1 MTKYMIALCV
11 FLAVCVSL
19 ALWRVNY
26 LTKQNTQ
33 LETEKNGLTMELKR
47 RNENVLA
54 LSERNK
60 ELEQAVAIDKT
71 GFDWSYNIVNNPV
84 IERLRE
90 QCKSCP
96 TKTH

>member
-1 MTKYMIALCV
+1 MKYIIGICV
-11 FLAVCVSL
+11 ILAFLVVLSA
-19 ALWRVNY
+19 WRINY
-26 LTKQNTQ
+26 LLEKNNA

-71 GFDWSYNIVNNPV
+71 GFDWSYNIADNPV
-84 IERLRE
+84 IGRLRE

-96 TKTH
+96 SKTH

>member
-1 MTKYMIALCV
+1 MKYVVGMCV
-11 FLAVCVSL
+11 ILGVLVVLSA
-19 ALWRVNY
+19 WRINY
-26 LTKQNTQ
+26 LSKKNTA

-60 ELEQAVAIDKT
+60 ELEQAVGIDKT
-71 GFDWSYNIVNNPV
+71 GFDWSYNISDSSV
-84 IERLRE
+84 IEQLRK

-96 TKTH
+96 YKAN

>member
-1 MTKYMIALCV
+1 MKYIIGVCLILAFILALC
-11 FLAVCVSL
+11 
-19 ALWRVNY
+19 LWRMNY
-26 LTKQNTQ
+26 QSKRINT

-71 GFDWSYNIVNNPV
+71 GFDWSYNIGDSSV
-84 IERLRE
+84 IKQLRK

-96 TKTH
+96 SKAD

>member
-1 MTKYMIALCV
+1 MKYMMGICV
-11 FLAVCVSL
+11 ILVILVVLSA
-19 ALWRVNY
+19 WRINY
-26 LTKQNTQ
+26 LLEKNNA
-33 LETEKNGLTMELKR
+33 LETEKNGLTLELKR

-71 GFDWSYNIVNNPV
+71 GFDWSYNIANNPV

-96 TKTH
+96 SKTH